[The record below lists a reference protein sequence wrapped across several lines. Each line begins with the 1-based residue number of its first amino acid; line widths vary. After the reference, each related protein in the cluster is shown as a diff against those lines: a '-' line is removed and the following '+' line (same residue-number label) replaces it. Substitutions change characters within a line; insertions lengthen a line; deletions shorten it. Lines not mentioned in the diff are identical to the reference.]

1 MFKKV
6 DERATRVSFWF
17 CALTIDLDGGL
28 QPIRDNVDIKLVNAV
43 YWKLPTMLIYTCSGD
58 ELFEK
63 DHKNDRVIASI
74 TATKDDMVGTVVSVG
89 KVKDTMG
96 TFDDDEEPEWLKEG
110 GNNRR

>member
-6 DERATRVSFWF
+6 DEHATRVSFWF

-63 DHKNDRVIASI
+63 EHKNDRVIAG
-74 TATKDDMVGTVVSVG
+74 TAATNNDTVATSLPPKANQRVG
-89 KVKDTMG
+89 
-96 TFDDDEEPEWLKEG
+96 EPSA
-110 GNNRR
+110 